1 MRTSL
6 LPTALLAI
14 CSAIAPAFCFAQ
26 QPPASPTSPTSA
38 DPNDQLAIIAGTVV
52 SANTGEPLKKAHVS
66 LSQIGGGG
74 EESNEHSL
82 TAITDAAGHFSIEK
96 IPSGSYDLLVNRSG
110 YVDARY
116 GQDRIDKPSAILSLA
131 PGQKM
136 TDLLFR
142 LHRTAIITGRVIDE
156 DGDPVRGANVMSFV
170 HTASAGKPK
179 ISPNESDRTNDLGE
193 YRIVDLE
200 PGRYSIKASAPHGRY
215 PGEPAHADNADNYVP
230 IYYSGTTDIA
240 RASTLEVK
248 SGDEISGIDFV
259 LAPRPSARTYKVHG
273 HVVNSL
279 GDYPDARIVVMLF
292 PRGNREMAFV
302 ADQKQAV
309 ANAKTGDF
317 ELKDVMPGEYVA
329 TALSFAG
336 GKTRTTAQSV
346 DVIASDVDGVSLVL
360 TRGVDIPVRVTL
372 EGKSMPSTA
381 DLAVALSPSDTESV
395 AYFTPRQQAVVQ
407 RDGSLELKEVGDGS
421 YAVRVSSKC
430 RECYLKSATA
440 NGVDLLDQ
448 GVQIS
453 SGAGPASIAI
463 VYSSNSGTVTGFVT
477 NKDDLPAPGAMVV
490 LVPDAGSRQKP
501 LQNYKTSPT
510 DQYGHFEI
518 RGVPPGHYKAFAWE
532 KVDQDL
538 YADPDFVKPFES
550 KAESLDIA
558 ANEQKSVQLKM
569 IPASD
574 SAN

>member
-1 MRTSL
+1 MRTSV
-6 LPTALLAI
+6 LPTALLAV
-14 CSAIAPAFCFAQ
+14 CSVIAPAFCLAQ
-26 QPPASPTSPTSA
+26 QPTTAPASG
-38 DPNDQLAIIAGTVV
+38 DPNDQLATIAGTVV

-66 LSQIGGGG
+66 LSQKGGGRD
-74 EESNEHSL
+74 ESSEHSL
-82 TAITDAAGHFSIEK
+82 SATTDAAGHFSIDK
-96 IPSGSYDLLVNRSG
+96 IPADKYDLEVIHAG
-110 YVDARY
+110 YMDARY
-116 GQDRIDKPSAILSLA
+116 GQDQIDKPGAILSLA

-156 DGDPVRGANVMSFV
+156 DGDPIRGANVMSFV
-170 HTASAGKPK
+170 HTTSGGKPK
-179 ISPNESDRTNDLGE
+179 ILPDESDRTNDLGE

-200 PGRYSIKASAPHGRY
+200 PGRYSIKASASHGRY
-215 PGEPAHADNADNYVP
+215 SGDSESADQADNYVP
-230 IYYSGTTDIA
+230 VYYSGTTDIA

-259 LAPRPSARTYKVHG
+259 LAPRPSVRTYKVHG
-273 HVVNSL
+273 HVLNSL
-279 GDYPDARIVVMLF
+279 GDYPEARIVVMLL

-336 GKTRTTAQSV
+336 GRTRTTAQNV

-360 TRGVDIPVRVTL
+360 TRGIDIPVRVTL

-381 DLAVALSPSDTESV
+381 DVTVALSPSDNESV
-395 AYFTPRQQAVVQ
+395 IYFTQRQQAVVQ

-421 YAVRVSSKC
+421 YSVRVSSKC
-430 RECYLKSATA
+430 QECYLKSATA
-440 NGVDLLDQ
+440 NGVDLLEQ

-463 VYSSNSGTVTGFVT
+463 VYSSNSGTVTGAVT
-477 NKDDLPAPGAMVV
+477 NKDDLPATGSMVV
-490 LVPDAGSRQKP
+490 LVPDAKSRQKP
-501 LQNYKTSPT
+501 MQSYKTSPT

-518 RGVPPGHYKAFAWE
+518 RGVPPGHYHAYAWE
-532 KVDQDL
+532 KIDQDL
-538 YADPDFVKPFES
+538 YGDADFVKPFEGKS
-550 KAESLDIA
+550 ESFDIA

-574 SAN
+574 AAN